1 MGLQMDEITSGAM
14 AIAMLAAILLT
25 GAGINLALSRKTRVR
40 GVLMILA
47 AAVLVM
53 NVMIW
58 TV

>member
-1 MGLQMDEITSGAM
+1 MEMTNLTTAAM
-14 AIAMLAAILLT
+14 AIAMISAALLAF
-25 GAGINLALSRKTRVR
+25 GGIKLVRARTTRTR
-40 GVLMILA
+40 GVLMLGA